1 VGRVYNGRER
11 GMGSGTP
18 AARTAR
24 TRRGIKTKKN
34 MILSTEEHRKIG
46 AELQK
51 SARRV
56 EIVVP
61 TIGAIVLAVIIYFA
75 IC

>member
-1 VGRVYNGRER
+1 MR
-11 GMGSGTP
+11 P
-18 AARTAR
+18 
-24 TRRGIKTKKN
+24 KK

-46 AELQK
+46 AELQR
-51 SARRV
+51 SARIV

-61 TIGAIVLAVIIYFA
+61 TIGAIVLAIIIFA